1 MNGFMPQ
8 IYDKVILLISQNEAT
23 RKQNT
28 MPDQRDFTLIIIF
41 STKALVKRIQNFNKK
56 RTTFM
61 LC

>member
-23 RKQNT
+23 RKQNI

-41 STKALVKRIQNFNKK
+41 STKALVKRIQNFNEK
-56 RTTFM
+56 RTAFV